1 MRRILILAIG
11 ICMMSVSGC
20 AMQADMIDMENEV
33 KIMKGMLLETQRDVS
48 TLQKAQQVQKP
59 EPSAEQTKEMTA
71 KAGDEVRDSVDK
83 LQKNQADFEIR
94 FDQVSTDVQVIQ
106 GNLEENSH
114 KIMEFS
120 EDMDN
125 QNAALEELTRKL
137 EAVEARLNTALSA
150 ASSATSGPPPE
161 NKKDTVISAPAVTP
175 SDIYNQAYKDY
186 LAGNYDLAITGF
198 TNYLSHAPD
207 GNLAP
212 NSVYWIGESYYS
224 KGEYQNALNQFK
236 KFTDGYPRSDKL
248 AGALLKMGYACE
260 KMGNMEMAKVYL
272 KKVIEQF
279 PNTQEASH
287 AKVKLAELK

>member
-1 MRRILILAIG
+1 MRKILILAIG

-20 AMQADMIDMENEV
+20 AMQADMIDMENEL

-48 TLQKAQQVQKP
+48 TLQKAQQVQKQ
-59 EPSAEQTKEMTA
+59 EPSAEQMKEMTA
-71 KAGDEVRDSVDK
+71 KAGDEVKDSVDK

-120 EDMDN
+120 ENMDN

-150 ASSATSGPPPE
+150 APGAPAE
-161 NKKDTVISAPAVTP
+161 DKKDTVTAPAVTP

-198 TNYLSHAPD
+198 TNYLSQVPD

-224 KGEYQNALNQFK
+224 KGENQNAVNQFK
-236 KFTDGYPRSDKL
+236 KVIDGYPKSEKL
-248 AGALLKMGYACE
+248 AGALLKMGYAYE